1 MDLFKKMSHHNHE
14 QVVFCYEPDVGLRA
28 IIAIHDT
35 SLGPSL
41 GGCRFYNYSSEN
53 DALYDV
59 LRLSRGMTYKAS
71 IAGLNLG
78 GGKSVIIGDPEKDK
92 NEYLFRAFGRFV
104 DSLGGRYIT
113 AEDMNTTVRD
123 MELVRHETQ
132 YVTGISK
139 ALGGSGDPSPVTAL
153 GVFVGLKAAW
163 QTKMNSEDLSGIKV
177 AVQGVGHVG
186 YHLCRLLQEAGAQLF
201 ITDVNPEAVQR
212 AVRDFDATEVSE
224 KELYGLDVDIF
235 SPCAMGAILNDD
247 TIPQIK
253 AKVVGGAANNQLAVS
268 KVHGEALRKR
278 GILYAPDYALNA
290 GGLINVANELEGYNQ
305 ERAFKQAEGIYDT
318 LLEIFRTSEQQGIST
333 NAASDKLAEERI
345 QQVARIKRLYTGST
359 SRVFRGGR

>member
-1 MDLFKKMSHHNHE
+1 MDVFKMMERHSHE
-14 QVVFCYEPDVGLRA
+14 QVVFCSEPEIGLRA

-35 SLGPSL
+35 TLGPSL
-41 GGCRFYNYSSEN
+41 GGCRFYNYSSDD

-78 GGKSVIIGDPEKDK
+78 GGKSVIIGDPEKER

-104 DSLGGRYIT
+104 NGLGGRYIT
-113 AEDMNTTVRD
+113 AEDVNTTVRD
-123 MELVRHETQ
+123 MEWVRHETR

-153 GVFVGLKAAW
+153 GVFVGIKAAW
-163 QTKMNSEDLSGIKV
+163 QTKMGLEELSGIKV
-177 AVQGVGHVG
+177 AMQGVGHVG
-186 YHLCRLLQEAGAQLF
+186 YHLCRYLHEAGAQLF
-201 ITDVNPEAVQR
+201 ITDVNQTAGDR
-212 AVRDFDATEVSE
+212 AIRDFDATQV
-224 KELYGLDVDIF
+224 KEEDIYGLDVDIF

-247 TIPQIK
+247 TIPRIK
-253 AKVVGGAANNQLAVS
+253 AKVIGGAANNQLAVS
-268 KVHGEALRKR
+268 KTHGEALRKR
-278 GILYAPDYALNA
+278 GILYAPDYAINA

-318 LLEIFRTSEQQGIST
+318 LLEIFRVSEEQGIPT
-333 NAASDKLAEERI
+333 NAASDRLAEERI
-345 QQVARIKRLYTGST
+345 QQVARIKRFYTDSP
-359 SRVFRGGR
+359 SRAFKRR